1 MVYPALPEGV
11 LPTDHPSVLFLTPAE
26 REKNVSVDKNTGEQ
40 IDAITRRI
48 QRQAVRREILLLVT
62 QRARMLGDTPDQLLE
77 WVYEQI
83 DINPEQSQQ
92 A

>member
-1 MVYPALPEGV
+1 MIYPALPEGV

-26 REKNVSVDKNTGEQ
+26 REKNVSGDKNTGPQ
-40 IDAITRRI
+40 LDAITRRI
-48 QRQAVRREILLLVT
+48 QRQALRREILLLVT
-62 QRARMLGDTPDQLLE
+62 QRARMLGDTPDQLLD

-83 DINPEQSQQ
+83 QGKTGVAQE